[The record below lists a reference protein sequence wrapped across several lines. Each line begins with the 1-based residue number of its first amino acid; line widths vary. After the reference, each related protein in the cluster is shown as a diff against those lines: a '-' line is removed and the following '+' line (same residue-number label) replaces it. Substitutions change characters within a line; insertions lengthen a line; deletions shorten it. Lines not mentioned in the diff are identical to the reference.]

1 MALRSTTDD
10 KIGDSIAFWES
21 IASEFKENEYVFY
34 ELYNEPHLQ
43 SETDNDIYLYGD
55 DTYVG
60 MIEMIEAVRKH
71 SKD

>member
-43 SETDNDIYLYGD
+43 
-55 DTYVG
+55 
-60 MIEMIEAVRKH
+60 
-71 SKD
+71 